1 MANTRDETERHV
13 AEIVELSNEEIE
25 HVLGGGWLVI
35 ASDPGVGEGSVIV
48 SDPGFGITKSG

>member
-1 MANTRDETERHV
+1 MADTRNETKRRV
-13 AEIVELSNEEIE
+13 AEIVELSNEEME
-25 HVLGGGWLVI
+25 QVQGGGWLVI